1 MKIFAHRGYS
11 KKYPENTCIAF
22 QKAANLDIFGVE
34 FDVQQTADQQ
44 LVVIHDETIDRT
56 STGTGFVKDMT
67 LAELEKYDYGR
78 WFGEQFAGEKI
89 PTLRDVLTIF
99 TETQHVLNIEI
110 KSDIFE
116 YEGIEQLIAQ
126 EIDAFGMHERV
137 IVSSF
142 NHESIQRFY
151 QSQPTIQTGALFAS
165 LVTNIEHYLKTLP
178 SDALHI
184 WYFHA
189 YRKIIQDALANGV
202 TVRAFTVNDVA
213 IAKELQS
220 LGVEAIFTDDPGL
233 MLAGL

>member
-22 QKAANLDIFGVE
+22 QKAAALDIFGVE
-34 FDVQQTADQQ
+34 FDVHLTADHQ

-56 STGTGFVKDMT
+56 STGTGFIKDMT

-78 WFGEQFAGEKI
+78 WFGEQFAGQKI
-89 PTLRDVLTIF
+89 PTLREVLTIF

-126 EIDAFGMHERV
+126 EIDDFGMHERV

-142 NHESIQRFY
+142 NHESIQRFH
-151 QSQPTIQTGALFAS
+151 QFHPTIQTAVLFSS
-165 LVTNIEHYLKTLP
+165 LVTNIEHYVKTIH
-178 SDALHI
+178 SGALHI

-189 YRKIIQDALANGV
+189 NRKIIRDALANGA
-202 TVRAFTVNDVA
+202 TIRAFTVNDVK
-213 IAKELQS
+213 IAKELQT
-220 LGVEAIFTDDPGL
+220 LGVEAIFTDAPGV

>member
-22 QKAANLDIFGVE
+22 QKAAELNIFGVE
-34 FDVQQTADQQ
+34 FDVHLTADQQ

-78 WFGEQFAGEKI
+78 WFGEQFAGQKI
-89 PTLRDVLTIF
+89 PTLREVLTIF
-99 TETQHVLNIEI
+99 EETQHVLNIEI

-126 EIDAFGMHERV
+126 EIEAFGMHNRV
-137 IVSSF
+137 IISSF
-142 NHESIQRFY
+142 NHESIQRFH
-151 QSQPTIQTGALFAS
+151 QFHPTIQTAVLFSS
-165 LVTNIEHYLKTLP
+165 LVTNIEHYVKTIN
-178 SDALHI
+178 SGALHI

-189 YRKIIQDALANGV
+189 NRKIIRDALANGA
-202 TVRAFTVNDVA
+202 TIRAFTVNDVK
-213 IAKELQS
+213 IAKELQT
-220 LGVEAIFTDDPGL
+220 LGVEAIFTDDPGV
-233 MLAGL
+233 MLERL

>member
-1 MKIFAHRGYS
+1 M
-11 KKYPENTCIAF
+11 
-22 QKAANLDIFGVE
+22 
-34 FDVQQTADQQ
+34 
-44 LVVIHDETIDRT
+44 
-56 STGTGFVKDMT
+56 
-67 LAELEKYDYGR
+67 
-78 WFGEQFAGEKI
+78 
-89 PTLRDVLTIF
+89 RDVLTIF

>member
-89 PTLRDVLTIF
+89 PTLREVLTIF
-99 TETQHVLNIEI
+99 EETQHVLNIEI

-126 EIDAFGMHERV
+126 EIEAFRMHNR
-137 IVSSF
+137 IIISSF
-142 NHESIQRFY
+142 NHESIQRFHQY
-151 QSQPTIQTGALFAS
+151 QPTIHTAALFSS
-165 LVTNIEHYLKTLP
+165 LVTNIEHYVKTIP
-178 SDALHI
+178 SSAMHI
-184 WYFHA
+184 WYFHG
-189 YRKIIQDALANGV
+189 YRKIIQDAITNGM
-202 TVRAFTVNDVA
+202 TVRAFTVNDVTMAKQLQA
-213 IAKELQS
+213 I
-220 LGVEAIFTDDPGL
+220 GIEAIFTDDPLVMLEGL
-233 MLAGL
+233 